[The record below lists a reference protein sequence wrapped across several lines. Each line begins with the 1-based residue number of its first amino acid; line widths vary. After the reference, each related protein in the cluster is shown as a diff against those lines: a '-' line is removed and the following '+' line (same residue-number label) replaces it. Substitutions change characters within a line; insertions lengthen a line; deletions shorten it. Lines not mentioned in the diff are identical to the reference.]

1 VDVLPAAET
10 EPANGTLDDAA
21 DDACIW
27 IHPTDANLSLIIG
40 QSKDDANG
48 GIHIYDL
55 SGKELQFY
63 EDGKMNSTDVR
74 YNFPLG
80 GELVD
85 IVVASNR
92 TTVSVDV
99 YKVNPSNRQLVKVG
113 RISTGRTEIYGLCM
127 YHNPITDKFYA
138 IPNHKDGTVQQWELS
153 DDGTGHVTGT
163 KVREFD
169 VGTQPEGCVADD
181 EFAKLYIG
189 EENFGIWKYGA
200 EPTDGTSRISVDNVS
215 NGRLSACVEGLT
227 IYYTTDGAGY
237 LIVSSQGNN
246 TFVIYRREGDNDY
259 IDTFRVVSN
268 DTLSIDGCT
277 QTDGI
282 DVTNVSLGSA
292 FPSGLFIAHDHDNT
306 GSDND
311 NSNFKL
317 VPWDSIANA
326 VSPAL
331 TIDTSW
337 DPRAP
342 RPIRPGDF
350 DTDGDIDWYDLKT
363 LVETWLSTCPADEWC
378 GGRDI
383 DQSTR
388 VDFVDFA
395 ILAGGWTGS
404 LRPGDFDTD
413 GDIDWYDLRTL
424 VERWLSICTIG
435 HWCGGRDIDRSTRV
449 DFNDYALLVRGWTG
463 QLRR

>member
-1 VDVLPAAET
+1 MDVLPIGET
-10 EPANGTLDDAA
+10 DPANGTDDDNA

-40 QSKDDANG
+40 QSKDNAKG
-48 GIHIYDL
+48 GIHVYDL
-55 SGKELQFY
+55 SGNELQFY

-85 IVVASNR
+85 IVAASNR
-92 TTVSVDV
+92 TTISVDV
-99 YKVNPSNRQLVKVG
+99 YKVNSSNRQLENVG
-113 RISTGRTEIYGLCM
+113 TISTGRTEIYGLCM

-138 IPNHKDGTVQQWELS
+138 VPNHKDGTVQQWELF
-153 DDGTGHVTGT
+153 DDGTGRVTGT

-169 VGTQPEGCVADD
+169 VGTQPEGCVCDD
-181 EFAKLYIG
+181 EYAILYIG

-200 EPTDGTSRISVDNVS
+200 EPTDGTSRISVDTVS
-215 NGRLSACVEGLT
+215 NGRLFACVEGLT

-237 LIVSSQGNN
+237 IIASSQGSS

-259 IDTFRVVSN
+259 IDTFRVVGN

-282 DVTNVSLGSA
+282 DITNVNLGSA
-292 FPSGLFIAHDHDNT
+292 LPSGLFIAHDNDNT
-306 GSDND
+306 GDDNY
-311 NSNFKL
+311 NSNLKL
-317 VPWDSIANA
+317 VPWDAIANA
-326 VSPAL
+326 VSPHL

-337 DPRAP
+337 NPRAP

-350 DTDGDIDWYDLKT
+350 DIDGDIDWHDLRT
-363 LVETWLSTCPADEWC
+363 LIETWLNTCPTDEWC

-383 DQSTR
+383 DQSNI
-388 VDFVDFA
+388 VDLNDFA
-395 ILAGGWTGS
+395 IFAGGWTGP
-404 LRPGDFDTD
+404 RQP
-413 GDIDWYDLRTL
+413 
-424 VERWLSICTIG
+424 
-435 HWCGGRDIDRSTRV
+435 
-449 DFNDYALLVRGWTG
+449 
-463 QLRR
+463 